1 MSAAS
6 DSPKPH
12 HLTEQLAQLQR
23 QLDASRAELQ
33 EFTYVV
39 SHDLRAPLR
48 HIHAYAQ
55 IIEEDWPE
63 LPDDLASHL
72 GTIRQSAQLLT
83 RQLDGLAQLSRLG
96 SQVLDLQPV
105 SVGALAREVADELA
119 ALHPDVDVVWQLADD
134 VPPVLAD
141 PCLLRQVLQQ
151 LLGNALK
158 FSRGRAP
165 VQIALGWQCESAP
178 SAEAEAT
185 APTGVRL
192 TLRDNGVGFRPEQAQ
207 ALFKVF
213 GRLHPA
219 CEFEGLG
226 LGLLLCRRILERLGG
241 SIQITATPDQG
252 CEVTV
257 CLPVAPSYS

>member
-1 MSAAS
+1 MSAPS
-6 DSPKPH
+6 EQPH
-12 HLTEQLAQLQR
+12 PHQLIQELAQLQR
-23 QLDASRAELQ
+23 QLDASRTELQ

-55 IIEEDWPE
+55 IIAEDWPE
-63 LPDDLASHL
+63 LPEELASHL

-83 RQLDGLAQLSRLG
+83 RQLDGLVQLSRLG

-119 ALHPDVDVVWQLADD
+119 ALHPDQDVLWQLADD
-134 VPPVLAD
+134 VPPVWGDAS
-141 PCLLRQVLQQ
+141 LLRQVLQQ

-158 FSRGRAP
+158 FSRGQNP
-165 VQIALGWQCESAP
+165 VHISLSWQFEPAS
-178 SAEAEAT
+178 SAEAA
-185 APTGVRL
+185 APAGIRL
-192 TLRDNGVGFRPEQAQ
+192 TLCDNGVGFRPEQAQ

-219 CEFEGLG
+219 CEFDGLG

-241 SIQITATPDQG
+241 AIQITATPDQG
-252 CEVTV
+252 CEVTM
-257 CLPVAPSYS
+257 CLPVAPDYS